1 MPLIDQLKHSTFK
14 LLIWK
19 IDEPMDYFI
28 EALELDAFIVD
39 SLNERFKNKKS
50 LHEWLASRY
59 SVCHLCKI
67 NISELSKD
75 NKGKLH
81 QIHGDP
87 ISLSHCMPFCAVI
100 NSAQAVG
107 IDIQT
112 PSSKLMRIAQKFIP
126 TEQLKKIKCS
136 DQEKDLIHF
145 HWGIKEAIFKAYGK
159 GKLSYKEHILVG
171 DIQILDN
178 QMTELNALL
187 KKNNEEIAYR
197 VFLKKT
203 NDFYLSYCIQQE

>member
-1 MPLIDQLKHSTFK
+1 MPLIDQRKHSTFK

-19 IDEPMDYFI
+19 IDEPMDFFI
-28 EALELDAFIVD
+28 EALELDAFSVD
-39 SLNERFKNKKS
+39 SLNKRFNNKKS

-59 SVCHLCKI
+59 IICHLCNT
-67 NISELSKD
+67 NISELVKD
-75 NKGKLH
+75 SNGKLY

-87 ISLSHCMPFCAVI
+87 ISLSHCMPYCAVI

-112 PSSKLMRIAQKFIP
+112 PSSKLMHIAKKFIP
-126 TEQLKKIKCS
+126 SEQLKKIKCS
-136 DQEKDLIHF
+136 DREQDLIHF

-159 GKLSYKEHILVG
+159 GKLSYKEHILID
-171 DIQILDN
+171 DIQILDD
-178 QMTELNALL
+178 QITESTAKL
-187 KKNNEEIAYR
+187 KKNNVEFAYR